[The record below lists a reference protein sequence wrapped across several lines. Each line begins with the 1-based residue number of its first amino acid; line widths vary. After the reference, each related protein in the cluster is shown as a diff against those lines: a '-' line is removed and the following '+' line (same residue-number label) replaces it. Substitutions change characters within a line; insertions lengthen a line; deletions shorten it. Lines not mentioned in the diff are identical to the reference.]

1 MPLERDFTF
10 GESGAES
17 FGGQLTQT
25 DPQKINILLVDDNE
39 NCLMAL
45 KEVLTGPDRHL
56 VMVQSGEQ
64 ALRYLL
70 TADVG
75 IVLLDIRLSG
85 LSGYETAALIRQ
97 RNQTRSVPIIFVTGC
112 SKEHSD
118 VALGYSFGAVDYIF
132 KPVDPNVLKSKV
144 DCFVELAKSNQQLKQ
159 QTKALAI
166 GEKECLRSRAAATL
180 VRNTPVP
187 AFITGVDGVV
197 LHLNTPARELVGLQV
212 DQGAGSANSGVL
224 TPGEKWLVSGAIR
237 EAAERGVRRDISIHP
252 RTMTGDLM
260 ALDLHIAPLRS
271 DEGRVNG
278 VIGIAQDRQCYEQ
291 AMLDLERTKVEL
303 QGRLQDVE
311 HLKEIVLARDVTLLR
326 LQKENDCLK
335 RSLRRAIS
343 NPTASDAAEVSTN
356 EADL

>member
-1 MPLERDFTF
+1 MPLERDLTF
-10 GESGAES
+10 DGSGIES
-17 FGGQLTQT
+17 FDGQLTFT

-45 KEVLTGPDRHL
+45 KEVLAGPDRHL

-118 VALGYSFGAVDYIF
+118 VARGYSFGAVDYIF

-144 DCFVELAKSNQQLKQ
+144 DCFVELAKSNQRLKQ

-180 VRNTPVP
+180 IQNAPVP
-187 AFITGVDGVV
+187 AFIAGFDGVV
-197 LHLNTPARELVGLQV
+197 LQLNSAAHELVGLQV
-212 DQGAGSANSGVL
+212 DHGAGSSNSNVL

-252 RTMTGDLM
+252 RTITGELM
-260 ALDLHIAPLRS
+260 ALLLHIAPLRN
-271 DEGRVNG
+271 DEGRVIG

-303 QGRLQDVE
+303 QGRLQDVG
-311 HLKEIVLARDVTLLR
+311 HLREIVLARDVTLLR
-326 LQKENDCLK
+326 LQKENESLK
-335 RSLRRAIS
+335 RSLRRAIP
-343 NPTASDAAEVSTN
+343 NATASDAAEVRTN

>member
-1 MPLERDFTF
+1 MSLERDLTF
-10 GESGAES
+10 DGSGIDS
-17 FGGQLTQT
+17 FDGQLTLT
-25 DPQKINILLVDDNE
+25 DSQKINILLVDDNE
-39 NCLMAL
+39 SCLMAL
-45 KEVLTGPDRHL
+45 KEVLAGPDRHL

-112 SKEHSD
+112 STEHSD
-118 VALGYSFGAVDYIF
+118 VARGYSFGAVDYIF

-144 DCFVELAKSNQQLKQ
+144 DCFVELAKSNQRLKQ

-180 VRNTPVP
+180 VQNTPVP
-187 AFITGVDGVV
+187 AFIAGVDGVV
-197 LHLNTPARELVGLQV
+197 LQLNSAAHELVGLQV
-212 DQGAGSANSGVL
+212 DQGAGSSNSIVL

-252 RTMTGDLM
+252 RTIAGELM
-260 ALDLHIAPLRS
+260 ALLLHIAPLRN
-271 DEGRVNG
+271 DEGRVIG
-278 VIGIAQDRQCYEQ
+278 VMGIAQDRQCYEQ

-303 QGRLQDVE
+303 HGRLQEVE

-326 LQKENDCLK
+326 LQKEIESLR
-335 RSLRRAIS
+335 RSLRGAIP
-343 NPTASDAAEVSTN
+343 NATASDAAEVRAN